1 MSDERL
7 ERELKA
13 LAKEVRLPNK
23 VREGVERKA
32 RQTDNAAIV
41 RTGTG
46 RSVTRRNLL
55 WGSAVSAGVAASL
68 LGLAILGRNQQNDQD
83 SPTESPSNP
92 FVLRAYAEGMPQE
105 DGSVLTTRFIST
117 LGSAGTTDTG
127 TWYASRDIDLT
138 CMGDGITSI
147 EYSLSGPNVSRVADQ
162 EATGQAIVRFDAL
175 YNGETGENEPL
186 PEDNGTATS
195 YVVAYDGQ
203 AADERAFN
211 RTLYAMFPTDD
222 ALDAAEAL
230 SQQLSEMGHSGA
242 STWEDA
248 VQQAKAHNALHR
260 LLEKRSA
267 DLLASTTLTM
277 TAHLQEGGAQSHA
290 YSISLRED
298 FDDVLDEWLDSQVKP
313 TAAIN
318 CYRDDPDHAD
328 DYAAAQERIQYIYS
342 QPPDLFVLTEL
353 EQK

>member
-32 RQTDNAAIV
+32 RQMDNAAIV
-41 RTGTG
+41 PAGTG

-55 WGSAVSAGVAASL
+55 WGSVVSAGVAASL

-83 SPTESPSNP
+83 SLTKGPGDS

-127 TWYASRDIDLT
+127 WYASRDIDLT

-147 EYSLSGPNVSRVADQ
+147 EYSLSGSNVSRVAGQ
-162 EATGQAIVRFDAL
+162 EATEQAIVRFDAL

-203 AADERAFN
+203 AADEQAFN
-211 RTLYAMFPTDD
+211 RTLYAEFPTDD

-230 SQQLSEMGHSGA
+230 SQQLSEVGHSGA

-248 VQQAKAHNALHR
+248 VQQAEANIALDR

-277 TAHLQEGGAQSHA
+277 TAHLQDGGAQSHA
-290 YSISLRED
+290 YSISLREG
-298 FDDVLDEWLDSQVKP
+298 FDHILDEWLDSQVEP
-313 TAAIN
+313 TATIN

>member
-1 MSDERL
+1 MSDEQL

-32 RQTDNAAIV
+32 RQMDGAIV

-55 WGSAVSAGVAASL
+55 WGGAVSAGVAASL

-83 SPTESPSNP
+83 SLTESPSNP

-117 LGSAGTTDTG
+117 LGSSGTTDTG

-138 CMGDGITSI
+138 CMGDGIESI
-147 EYSLSGPNVSRVADQ
+147 EYSLSGPNTSREEGQD
-162 EATGQAIVRFDAL
+162 ATGQPTVRFDAL
-175 YNGETGENEPL
+175 YNGETGENESL
-186 PEDNGTATS
+186 PENNGTATS
-195 YVVAYDGQ
+195 YVVTYDGQ
-203 AADERAFN
+203 AADEQAFN
-211 RTLYAMFPTDD
+211 RTLYVEFPTDD
-222 ALDAAEAL
+222 ALDAAGAL
-230 SQQLSEMGHSGA
+230 SRQLSEIDLSGP
-242 STWEDA
+242 TWEEA
-248 VQQAKAHNALHR
+248 VQQTEADIALHR

-267 DLLASTTLTM
+267 DLLASTALTM
-277 TAHLQEGGAQSHA
+277 TAHLQGGGVQSHA
-290 YSISLRED
+290 YSISLRKG
-298 FDDVLDEWLDSQVKP
+298 FDNILDEWLDSQVEP

-318 CYRDDPDHAD
+318 CYRDDPGHED
-328 DYAAAQERIQYIYS
+328 DYATAQERLRYIYS